1 MKFCAENCCLS
12 WKNINLIRL
21 LIRSFY
27 FGNGSYRWFGLP
39 RLPESQQRHQ
49 KAIVLDQKRESREFE
64 GQFLFCC
71 LDSGAKSDVSKI
83 EIFRVHFWAFRRL
96 ECIEMDRKLHFSS
109 PAAWPT
115 PIIDRIHFRS
125 KTNGWLIMISQL
137 RQQSSTQNF
146 IDDASSEIASEHQNP
161 SYGTSRCPQK
171 PSSLSRT
178 PEKIWKISKPKWWDL
193 CFSAETTIFGTKFHR
208 WCEFGDRFW
217 ASKPILWDQ

>member
-109 PAAWPT
+109 PNSLKTKKTHFLGRKMINFCSEKSKIKTSELNASR
-115 PIIDRIHFRS
+115 PIDGIRVFHGCKRF
-125 KTNGWLIMISQL
+125 
-137 RQQSSTQNF
+137 
-146 IDDASSEIASEHQNP
+146 
-161 SYGTSRCPQK
+161 SR
-171 PSSLSRT
+171 
-178 PEKIWKISKPKWWDL
+178 
-193 CFSAETTIFGTKFHR
+193 
-208 WCEFGDRFW
+208 
-217 ASKPILWDQ
+217 